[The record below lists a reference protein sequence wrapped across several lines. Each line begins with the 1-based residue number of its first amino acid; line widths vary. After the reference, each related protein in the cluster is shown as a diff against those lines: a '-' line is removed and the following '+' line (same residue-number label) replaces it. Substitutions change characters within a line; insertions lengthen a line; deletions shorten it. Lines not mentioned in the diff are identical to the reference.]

1 MRTGI
6 FAALLLLPMLAV
18 ATPKPYH
25 AEYEVRRNGSA
36 EATATVNY
44 GPQDNG
50 RWQLSSHT
58 HGSQGMAALVG
69 VDINEN
75 SILRWNGDQPET
87 IDYRFSQKA
96 AWSSKQ
102 RSVKVDAASGH
113 ITSVDKDKSYSLAY
127 QPGVLDQ
134 NSINVALI
142 NDLAAGK
149 RGDLVYTVVNKG
161 ALSTQR
167 YRVAGAVDLPTA
179 LGNQHA
185 IKVERI
191 RDNADGRS
199 TTIWFAVDHGFVPLR
214 VEQHEPNGDSIE
226 MRISHLGA

>member
-1 MRTGI
+1 MRTGLLI
-6 FAALLLLPMLAV
+6 ALLTVPMLAV
-18 ATPKPYH
+18 ATPKPYR
-25 AEYEVRRNGSA
+25 AEYSVSRNGSA
-36 EATATVNY
+36 QATATVSY
-44 GPQDNG
+44 GPESGG

-69 VDINEN
+69 VDISEN
-75 SILRWNGDQPET
+75 SLLRWNGEQPET

-102 RSVKVDAASGH
+102 RSMKVDAAGGR
-113 ITSVDKDKSYSLAY
+113 ITGTDKDQSFSLAY

-134 NSINVALI
+134 NAINVALS

-149 RGDLVYTVVNKG
+149 RGDLVYTVVSKR

-167 YRVAGAVDLPTA
+167 YHVVGEETLATA
-179 LGNQHA
+179 LGSQRVL
-185 IKVERI
+185 KVERI

-199 TTIWFAVDHGFVPLR
+199 TTLWFGVDRGYIPLR
-214 VEQHEPNGDSIE
+214 MQQREPNGENID
-226 MRISHLGA
+226 MRITRLGA

>member
-1 MRTGI
+1 MRTGLLT
-6 FAALLLLPMLAV
+6 ALLLTPMLAV

-25 AEYEVRRNGSA
+25 AEYSVSRNGSTQ
-36 EATATVNY
+36 ATATVNY
-44 GPQDNG
+44 GPAANG

-69 VDINEN
+69 VDISEN
-75 SILRWNGDQPET
+75 SILRWNGEQPET
-87 IDYRFSQKA
+87 IDYHFSQKA

-102 RSVKVDAASGH
+102 RSVKVDAAGGR
-113 ITSVDKDKSYSLAY
+113 ITSVDKDQTYSLAY

-134 NSINVALI
+134 NAINVALI

-149 RGDLVYTVVNKG
+149 RGDLVYNVVNKR
-161 ALSTQR
+161 AVSTQR
-167 YRVAGAVDLPTA
+167 YHVVGEVSLPTA
-179 LGNQHA
+179 LGSQRA

-199 TTIWFAVDHGFVPLR
+199 TTLWFGVDKDFIPLR
-214 VEQHEPNGDSIE
+214 MQQREPNGENIDMKIS
-226 MRISHLGA
+226 RIGA

>member
-1 MRTGI
+1 MRTGPLI
-6 FAALLLLPMLAV
+6 ALLLVPMLAV
-18 ATPKPYH
+18 ANPKPYH
-25 AEYEVRRNGSA
+25 AEYAVNRNGSA
-36 EATATVNY
+36 QATATVNY
-44 GPQDNG
+44 GPQADG

-58 HGSQGMAALVG
+58 RGSQGLAALVG
-69 VDINEN
+69 VDIDEN

-87 IDYRFSQKA
+87 IDYRFTQKA

-102 RSVKVDAASGH
+102 RSVTVDAAGGR
-113 ITSVDKDKSYSLAY
+113 ITSVDKDQSYSLAY

-134 NSINVALI
+134 NAINVALI

-149 RGDLVYTVVNKG
+149 RGDLVYTVVNKRQ
-161 ALSTQR
+161 LTTQR
-167 YRVAGAVDLPTA
+167 YHVVGDVTLPTA
-179 LGNQHA
+179 LGSQRA

-199 TTIWFAVDHGFVPLR
+199 TTLWFGVDQGFIPLR
-214 VEQHEPNGDSIE
+214 MEQREPNGDSID